1 MIKTTIM
8 MIKPHL
14 KGGNAGF
21 RLRFLFLL
29 SVMAGLSVSCTQES
43 AGVALPL
50 DVSAGIGAPHTRAS
64 DSHASD
70 YDKRSFVTGDVIKI
84 TKGET
89 SVNYKRTAAGN
100 WTPVNTDAPMTT
112 TGRESFTATFPSDF
126 TSIQADQ
133 STPTNFWRSN
143 LLFSTATAT
152 GNYVRFSFAP
162 AACKITIIVSYTAD
176 NTAKGATVAGKG
188 LCSGD
193 TGNNETITLLKTS
206 ETSRRHTYAGI
217 FSPSASNTYTITVS
231 ASALDTKTYVEKGS
245 GLTLKAGYEYQYT
258 FTGTAELILTSVVV
272 KEFATE
278 ADFGT
283 DGEEDAGSA
292 T

>member
-1 MIKTTIM
+1 M

-21 RLRFLFLL
+21 RLRFLLLL

-84 TKGET
+84 TKEGGT
-89 SVNYKRTAAGN
+89 NVSANYQRTAAGN
-100 WTPVNTDAPMTT
+100 WTPATANTPMTT
-112 TGRESFTATFPSDF
+112 TGGESFTATFPSDF

-133 STPTNFWRSN
+133 RAPTDFWKSN
-143 LLFSTATAT
+143 KLSSRATAT
-152 GNYVRFSFAP
+152 GNYVQFSFAP
-162 AACKITIIVSYTAD
+162 AACKITIVVIYDNTD
-176 NTAKGATVAGKG
+176 NTAEGANVAGKG

-193 TGNNETITLLKTS
+193 KGKDETINLLKTS
-206 ETSRRHTYAGI
+206 ETLKRHTYAGI
-217 FSPSASNTYTITVS
+217 FSPSASNTYTISVS
-231 ASALDTKTYVEKGS
+231 ASALGTKTYAEKGV
-245 GLTLKAGYEYQYT
+245 GLTLQAGYEYQYT
-258 FTGTAELILTSVVV
+258 FTATTELILTSVVV

-278 ADFGT
+278 SGFG
-283 DGEEDAGSA
+283 DGGGEENAGNA